1 MNFLLIIALAIAVGT
16 FINLIRLKKR
26 FDKLELLLAK
36 KNLITF
42 EEGKMK
48 LSDEDEKYLKELD
61 N

>member
-16 FINLIRLKKR
+16 FINLRRLKKR